1 MPYAQYNLGQLRTYL
16 RERLGST
23 LTAFYRDAELNGVL
37 QEALRSFN
45 LLTGFWR
52 TRQLLPTVA
61 GQHWYVISG
70 SITSSLRVSFND
82 HPLIYAARTDLDT
95 GQQYWE
101 SESATD
107 PSNPPAGGT
116 VVPDEPQ
123 VYCVGALNLL
133 GIWPADLTSGANQLM
148 VDGIA
153 ATPLL
158 TTDATAVDL
167 GEEELNTILDYAE
180 HVCLFKEGGAEFTST
195 LPSDDNANAL
205 FASFLKGCAQRS
217 GMIARMEAYRQWMGG
232 NTAERQK
239 NPLRRNEKVGAR

>member
-1 MPYAQYNLGQLRTYL
+1 MAYAQYTLAQLRAFL
-16 RERLGST
+16 RERLGNT

-52 TRQLLPTVA
+52 TRQLIPTVA
-61 GQHWYVISG
+61 NAHWYVISG

-95 GQQYWE
+95 GQQFWE

-133 GIWPADLTSGANQLM
+133 GIWPADRTATNQLS

-158 TTDATAVDL
+158 TTDASFVDL
-167 GEEELNTILDYAE
+167 GREELNTILDYSE
-180 HVCLFKEGGAEFTST
+180 HVCLFKEGGAEFSAT
-195 LPSDDNANAL
+195 LPSDDNQNAL

-217 GMIARMEAYRQWMGG
+217 GMIQRMESYRQWMGG

-239 NPLRRNEKVGAR
+239 NPLRRAERAGAR

>member
-1 MPYAQYNLGQLRTYL
+1 MAYAQFNLGQLRTYL
-16 RERLGST
+16 RERLGTT
-23 LTAFYRDAELNGVL
+23 LAAFYRDAELNGII

-52 TRQLLPTVA
+52 TRQLLATVA
-61 GQHWYVISG
+61 GRHWYVISG

-82 HPLIYAARTDLDT
+82 HPLTYAARTDLDT

-101 SESATD
+101 SESAT
-107 PSNPPAGGT
+107 NPLAPPPGGT

-123 VYCVGALNLL
+123 VYCVGALNLI
-133 GIWPADLTSGANQLM
+133 GIWPADRTTGANQLM

-153 ATPLL
+153 STPLL
-158 TTDATAVDL
+158 TTDATSVDL
-167 GEEELNTILDYAE
+167 GEEELTTILDYAQ
-180 HVCLFKEGGAEFTST
+180 HVALFKEGGAEFSST

-205 FASFLKGCAQRS
+205 FAGFLKGCAQRS
-217 GMIARMEAYRQWMGG
+217 GMIERMESYRQWMGG

-239 NPLRRNEKVGAR
+239 NPLRRAERAGAR